1 MSVEGMVI
9 AKALEGKNN
18 TNTILLND
26 IKNLLIKQI
35 ARQGSPRKI
44 LVSPPGIT
52 LNVNVANETNLLQ
65 GPPIPQGFAFEI
77 QDFTV
82 SFRTA
87 GGTVKLVATD
97 AQGDVRDDILTDI
110 STSGSG
116 AGGVV
121 LDPGEALAILV
132 QTQGA
137 GTITVRCSGVIKAL

>member
-1 MSVEGMVI
+1 MIVG
-9 AKALEGKNN
+9 KALSAGDN
-18 TNTILLND
+18 TNTLLLND
-26 IKNLLIKQI
+26 IKNLIAKLI

-52 LNVNVANETNLLQ
+52 LSVNVAAETNLLQ
-65 GPPIPQGFAFEI
+65 GPAVPQGFAFEI

-97 AQGDVRDDILTDI
+97 AQGRVRDDILTDI

-121 LDPGEALAILV
+121 LDAGEALAVLV
-132 QTQGA
+132 QT
-137 GTITVRCSGVIKAL
+137 